1 MNGPSDLPS
10 PPQDHRMSQ
19 QQQYYNATSP
29 VHPQAH
35 PSHLQLQQQQHRG
48 SRSSSMIS
56 PARPSQAPP
65 PPPPFD
71 PNMERLKGQ
80 RDSLPPPPPPP
91 PLDGDFNHKSY
102 TPSPQMTPTMQM
114 RNQQIQNYE
123 GRDSPQGG
131 SPVRQP
137 SYASS
142 PRKTPASLKN
152 Y

>member
-1 MNGPSDLPS
+1 MLPTKFRLIHVNKNSQYMNGPSDLPS
-10 PPQDHRMSQ
+10 PPQGHRMSQ
-19 QQQYYNATSP
+19 QQQYYDATSP

-80 RDSLPPPPPPP
+80 RDSLPPPPFIYCEF
-91 PLDGDFNHKSY
+91 LF
-102 TPSPQMTPTMQM
+102 TC
-114 RNQQIQNYE
+114 
-123 GRDSPQGG
+123 
-131 SPVRQP
+131 
-137 SYASS
+137 A
-142 PRKTPASLKN
+142 
-152 Y
+152 